1 MSLNELKKLQM
12 NIKTGSTQIHNVKNP
27 IKKKQ
32 SARQGKQRNRK
43 VTHK

>member
-27 IKKKQ
+27 IKKKNNPPDKA
-32 SARQGKQRNRK
+32 SKETGK
-43 VTHK
+43 